1 MFVSKICSSG
11 WRLSPFTSLS
21 LLLPDVS
28 LSSLPE
34 LLPSCNAR
42 RVSGCARRQAGGHHN
57 GSRSRRLLRII
68 AKAKFVRE
76 KDRTRDHGHGA
87 RAFLGRRCLLQ
98 LVLNGSSRCR
108 ISLELSTKHQCF
120 RISQHVLTH
129 NKLAKGV
136 SRKIHKGLSHNVAI
150 HTLFVTCDLQFVSYH
165 ERKFAFIS

>member
-1 MFVSKICSSG
+1 MAEPSG
-11 WRLSPFTSLS
+11 LPCPPLNVPCCFELYLDVCFQDLLKRMAAEPLHLTLPFLPQPHP
-21 LLLPDVS
+21 LLF
-28 LSSLPE
+28 E

-68 AKAKFVRE
+68 DSAKFVME

-120 RISQHVLTH
+120 RISQHTLTQTSLR
-129 NKLAKGV
+129 N
-136 SRKIHKGLSHNVAI
+136 
-150 HTLFVTCDLQFVSYH
+150 C
-165 ERKFAFIS
+165 